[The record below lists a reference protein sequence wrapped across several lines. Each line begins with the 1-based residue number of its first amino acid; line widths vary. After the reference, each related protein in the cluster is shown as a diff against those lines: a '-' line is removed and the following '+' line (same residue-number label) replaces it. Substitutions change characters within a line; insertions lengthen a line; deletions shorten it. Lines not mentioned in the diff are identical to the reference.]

1 MSRVIAGLVAFSLV
15 PLFASA
21 QTTQTFVT
29 QTPDGAIV
37 SGTMSTA
44 ITAIAGQGPARDT
57 QPARTGTSRIRG
69 RVVAA
74 ENGQP
79 LRRVSVRLNSP
90 ELREGKSTVT
100 DDDGRYELRDL
111 PSGRYNLSVSK
122 NGFVTISYGQRR
134 PNEPGRPLEL
144 ADKQLADR
152 VDFALPRAGIITG
165 RIVDEYGEPVANA
178 MVQPL
183 RLTVINGEQRQMPS
197 GPMATTPDTG
207 EFRLWGLIPGE
218 YLIVVNSQ
226 RMFNM
231 EPSDDR
237 SGYVPTY
244 YPGTPNSAEAQPISL
259 SVGQTAGGIDIM
271 LLPARTARITGT
283 TLNAKGQ
290 PLRGGFVNAMPRS
303 RNSGMMGPS
312 AGGQIKPDGTWTLT
326 GLPPGEYVLRGNG
339 QPQGPGTPPEQL
351 VANVTVGSEDV
362 TGVVL
367 TPVQPIKLTGKITL
381 DPPTGWLQPS
391 MVRVMAMPKE
401 PGAMFFA
408 TPVGP
413 PIVHDDFT
421 FEIAGQPGTMLIRAM
436 PVGAVASTLWA
447 VKSVRLENEEVIDS
461 GVEMTAGR
469 DLSGVEII
477 VTNRVQT
484 VTGVVTNDRGEVAG
498 EATVMIFP
506 QGREQRP
513 NSRFNATVRLDQ
525 NGRYSTR
532 TLPPG
537 EYFAVAVD
545 YVDPNRRMEPG
556 LLEELSRSA
565 IQFSIAEGQTRTVDL
580 KVSSH

>member
-1 MSRVIAGLVAFSLV
+1 MSRVIAGLVAFFLV

-37 SGTMSTA
+37 SGTTSTVLTA
-44 ITAIAGQGPARDT
+44 IGGQGPARDT

-79 LRRVSVRLNSP
+79 VRRASVRLNSP

-100 DDDGRYELRDL
+100 GEDGRYEFRDL

-122 NGFVTISYGQRR
+122 NGFVMISYGQRR

-144 ADKQLADR
+144 ADKQIADR

-178 MVQPL
+178 MVQPM
-183 RLTVINGEQRQMPS
+183 RVAVINGEQRPTPS

-207 EFRLWGLIPGE
+207 EFRLWGLAPGE
-218 YLIVVNSQ
+218 YLVVVNSQ

-231 EPSDDR
+231 ESSDDR

-244 YPGTPNSAEAQPISL
+244 YPGTPNSAEAQPVSL
-259 SVGQTAGGIDIM
+259 SVGQTASGIDIM
-271 LLPARTARITGT
+271 LLPARTAQITGT
-283 TLNAKGQ
+283 TMNAKGQ

-303 RNSGMMGPS
+303 RNSGMLGPS

-339 QPQGPGTPPEQL
+339 PPQGPGSPPEQL
-351 VANVTVGSEDV
+351 MANVTVGGDDV

-367 TPVQPIKLTGKITL
+367 TPLQPIKLTGKITL
-381 DPPTGWLQPS
+381 EPPTGWLQPP
-391 MVRVMAMPKE
+391 MVRVIATPKE

-408 TPVGP
+408 TPGGP

-421 FEIAGQPGTMLIRAM
+421 FEVAGQPGTMLIRAM
-436 PVGAVASTLWA
+436 PIGAAASTLWA

-461 GVEMTAGR
+461 GVDLTAGR
-469 DLSGVEII
+469 DLSGVEI
-477 VTNRVQT
+477 VLTNRLQII
-484 VTGVVTNDRGEVAG
+484 TGIVTNDRGEVAG

-506 QGREQRP
+506 RDRDLRT

-525 NGRYSTR
+525 NGRYSLR
-532 TLPPG
+532 SLPPG
-537 EYFAVAVD
+537 EYLAVALD
-545 YVDPNRRMEPG
+545 YVDPGRRTETG
-556 LLEELSRSA
+556 FLEELSRSA
-565 IQFSIAEGQTRTVDL
+565 IQFSIAEGETRTVDL
-580 KVSSH
+580 KVSSR